1 MNVTDQPANAL
12 SSFELFLQGK
22 LQPVET
28 TTVPLRAGS
37 TCPQCGKGKLEYNGV
52 LALEC
57 PACGFTGGEC
67 GGCT

>member
-1 MNVTDQPANAL
+1 MDVTDRPVNAL

-22 LQPVET
+22 LKPVET
-28 TTVPLRAGS
+28 TQSLLRAGS
-37 TCPQCGKGKLEYNGV
+37 ICPACGQGKLDYNGV

-57 PACGFTGGEC
+57 PACGFTVGEG